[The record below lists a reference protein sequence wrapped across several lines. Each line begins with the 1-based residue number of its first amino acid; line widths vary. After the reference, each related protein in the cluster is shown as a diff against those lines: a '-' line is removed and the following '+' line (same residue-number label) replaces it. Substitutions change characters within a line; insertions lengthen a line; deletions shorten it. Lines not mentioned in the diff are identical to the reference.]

1 MPAPESLLTALS
13 WVDLAIFCEV
23 QRVRARGRAL
33 GKDSP
38 WGAYI
43 GEGEVDE
50 ILGDLLDVGPF
61 RLEDEQLDELRSLL
75 ATRRTEA
82 AAATREGPLAWLSS
96 SFELTDDD
104 LDLLLL
110 ALAPEV
116 NARYLRLFGY
126 LQDDFNA
133 QHLTPS
139 LALRLLRDDRPGR
152 LALGSRLTPDAPLLR
167 HRLLLIADDDV
178 PMQVSR
184 MQIAPRIGRWLLQ
197 GELADPDLH
206 PWARL
211 ETGDELAPARPG
223 VANAVE
229 GLLSALQDARDPV
242 IRLRSRSRRDL
253 FEAARDTARRLGS
266 PLLVADLAA
275 AERLGI
281 QAESTATA
289 LAREARLQR
298 AVLLVLDPPKDEDRD
313 PLAPLLLA
321 TQGSRRP
328 LLLQASANSDPLGLG
343 RRHLTLDLPGLPLA
357 ERRAAWQRALATL
370 RESGP
375 DTHAWDGLD
384 PDVLAR
390 RYRYTPGQIDQV
402 LELAADR
409 AATQGASLPS
419 AEDIQASCADAFLPD
434 PGPLAV
440 RAPVRRG
447 WDDLV
452 LPDETHRML
461 QEILGQ
467 VERREQVLE
476 ALGEARVRPGER
488 GIKALFAGPPGTGKT
503 LSAEVLAHTL
513 GYPLFRV
520 DLASVVSKYVGE
532 TEKQLGRLF
541 TAAEEAPCVLLFDE
555 ADALFGKRAE
565 VKGAQDRFANLEVSY
580 LLQRLEAFDG
590 VAILTSNIK
599 RNIDE
604 AFLRRFTFVLDF
616 PFPEASERLRIWKRV
631 LTEQFPLAEDVP
643 VEALA
648 AEFKLAG
655 ANIWNVAVAAAVSAA
670 GTAEKRITRG
680 MLAHAVRR
688 EYQKMGREVA
698 ALKPTLLAGA
708 SEENDGPISKAEAR
722 RRGLGAPSAAQVR
735 RSREQALQDERGAG
749 PSSGAAPEPTPVP
762 TPEPTPE
769 AAPEAAPRRG
779 PKRRAPS
786 AAEARRLRE
795 ARNVPPPSPDKS

>member
-23 QRVRARGRAL
+23 HRVRARGRAL
-33 GKDSP
+33 GKDAP

-43 GEGEVDE
+43 GEAEVDE

-61 RLEDEQLDELRSLL
+61 RIEDEQLDELRTLL
-75 ATRRTEA
+75 AARRAEA
-82 AAATREGPLAWLSS
+82 AEAAQEGPLAWLAA
-96 SFELTDDD
+96 SFDLSTDD

-126 LQDDFNA
+126 LQDDFGA
-133 QHLTPS
+133 QNLTPS
-139 LALRLLRDDRPGR
+139 LALRLLRDQRAGR
-152 LALGSRLTPDAPLLR
+152 LELAARLGPDGPLLR
-167 HRLLLIADDDV
+167 HRLILLADDDV
-178 PMQVSR
+178 PMQVRR
-184 MQIAPRIGRWLLQ
+184 MQVAPRIARWLMQ

-211 ETGDELAPARPG
+211 ESGDALTPARPG

-229 GLLSALQDARDPV
+229 GLLSALADARDPV
-242 IRLRSRSRRDL
+242 IRLKARSRRDL

-298 AVLLVLDPPKDEDRD
+298 AVLLVLDAPKDDDRD

-321 TQGSRRP
+321 TRGSRRP
-328 LLLQASANSDPLGLG
+328 LLLQANASSDPLGEG
-343 RRHLTLDLPGLPLA
+343 RRHLTLDLPGLPLR
-357 ERRAAWQRALATL
+357 ERRAAWQRALAGL
-370 RESGP
+370 RESSSEAH
-375 DTHAWDGLD
+375 TWDALD

-390 RYRYTPGQIDQV
+390 RYRFTPGQIDQV

-409 AATQGASLPS
+409 AATHGASQPS
-419 AEDIQASCADAFLPD
+419 ADDILASCADAFLPD

-440 RAPVRRG
+440 RSPVRRG

-452 LPDETHRML
+452 LPPDTHRML
-461 QEILGQ
+461 LEILAQ

-488 GIKALFAGPPGTGKT
+488 GIKALFAGPPGTGKS

-541 TAAEEAPCVLLFDE
+541 SAAEEAPCVLLFDE

-604 AFLRRFTFVLDF
+604 AFLRRFTYVLDF
-616 PFPEASERLRIWKRV
+616 PFPEANERVRIWERV
-631 LTEQFPLAEDVP
+631 LTEQFPLADDIP
-643 VEALA
+643 IEALA

-670 GTAEKRITRG
+670 GTEERKITRP

-698 ALKPTLLAGA
+698 GLKPALLAGA
-708 SEENDGPISKAEAR
+708 SDEPEGPVSKAEAR

-735 RSREQALQDERGAG
+735 RQREAALKEERG
-749 PSSGAAPEPTPVP
+749 SGSAKPAPAAPAP
-762 TPEPTPE
+762 PEPAELVPD
-769 AAPEAAPRRG
+769 PPRR
-779 PKRRAPS
+779 ALS
-786 AAEARRLRE
+786 AVEARRQRE
-795 ARNVPPPSPDKS
+795 ARNASPTPPDKS